1 MPANPSGVSTNV
13 LSALFD
19 AFNRHDIDAVMSF
32 MAEDCVFEGAAG
44 PEAYGVRHQGKEA
57 VRNAFTQ
64 VWESLPDVQWK
75 NAHHFAAGDRG
86 VSEWTF
92 TATREDGKRIEV
104 DGCDLFTLH
113 DGKITHKQAFRKER
127 PVID

>member
-1 MPANPSGVSTNV
+1 MPTNATGASTDM

-32 MAEDCVFEGAAG
+32 MADDCVFEGAAG
-44 PEAYGVRHQGKEA
+44 QEVCGVRHHGKEA
-57 VRNAFTQ
+57 VRKAFAQ
-64 VWESLPDVQWK
+64 VWTSLPDVRWQ
-75 NAHHFAAGDRG
+75 NTRHFVTGDRG

-104 DGCDLFTLH
+104 DGCDLFTFGR
-113 DGKITHKQAFRKER
+113 GKITRKQAFRKDR
-127 PVID
+127 PAIE